1 MWLKPDTARVQ
12 HIAGMAAHDKGR
24 IANSQVS
31 HGWFKRFLQRQPQL
45 SYCRGD
51 PTANV
56 RMDCLNRDAMTQYFD
71 LLIEDLLKD
80 VLTENNQMSSPGR
93 ICNVDVIGDHGSID
107 QTSVMDSTSNRT
119 SLMDCSSDH
128 VTVTSSSSDY
138 ASVTSSS
145 SDRTSSMDSSS
156 DHTSVTSSSSDHTS
170 LMDSS
175 SDRTSLMDSSSDHT
189 SLMGTVLSD
198 VSIATPVAVVSGS
211 NDASSVVEHHS
222 EVLSAL
228 QQRES
233 RLNVKGGEGNA
244 STAHASK
251 VSKPNAVE
259 NGESRYISKYSVQF
273 VPDAKSQK
281 KEELV

>member
-1 MWLKPDTARVQ
+1 MQAAVDAVREDHMPVLCASQLYKIPKTTLHDRISGKVLHGSKPGPKPYFSPTEEREMANFLIDVAKAGHGKTRKEVQ

-71 LLIEDLLKD
+71 LLIEDLLKE

-107 QTSVMDSTSNRT
+107 QTSVIDSTSNRT
-119 SLMDCSSDH
+119 SSMDSSSDH
-128 VTVTSSSSDY
+128 VSVTSSSSDH
-138 ASVTSSS
+138 ASLMDSS

-156 DHTSVTSSSSDHTS
+156 DHASVTSSSSDHASLMDSSSDRMS

-175 SDRTSLMDSSSDHT
+175 SDRTSLV
-189 SLMGTVLSD
+189 GTVLSD
-198 VSIATPVAVVSGS
+198 VSIATPAAV
-211 NDASSVVEHHS
+211 
-222 EVLSAL
+222 
-228 QQRES
+228 
-233 RLNVKGGEGNA
+233 
-244 STAHASK
+244 
-251 VSKPNAVE
+251 
-259 NGESRYISKYSVQF
+259 
-273 VPDAKSQK
+273 
-281 KEELV
+281 